1 MHRAVFLDRDGV
13 INQDP
18 PHYAHRIDQL
28 EVIPRVAEA
37 ICLLNEENFKVIV
50 VSNQSGIAKGYYQ
63 EEDAI
68 KFNEAIKHRLWKE
81 GALIDAFYFCP
92 HHPEAENANYRIQCN
107 CRKPSPGLL
116 IQAAKDYDIDLT
128 RSYMIGDKISDI
140 MAGKSVGCT
149 SILVLTGHGKGEA
162 EYLNR
167 NSQDIIVPDLF
178 EGVKKILNIEG

>member
-28 EVIPRVAEA
+28 EIIPHVAEA
-37 ICLLNEENFKVIV
+37 IRLLNEADFKVIV

-68 KFNEAIKHRLWKE
+68 RFNEAIRSRLHEE

-92 HHPEAENANYRIQCN
+92 HHPEAENALYRVRCN

-116 IQAAKDYDIDLT
+116 IQAAKDFDIDLT

-140 MAGKSVGCT
+140 KAGESAGCM
-149 SILVLTGHGKGEA
+149 SILVLTGHGKAEA
-162 EYLNR
+162 GNLNL
-167 NSQDIIVPDLF
+167 NAHDIIVPDLF
-178 EGVKKILNIEG
+178 EGVKKILSIEG